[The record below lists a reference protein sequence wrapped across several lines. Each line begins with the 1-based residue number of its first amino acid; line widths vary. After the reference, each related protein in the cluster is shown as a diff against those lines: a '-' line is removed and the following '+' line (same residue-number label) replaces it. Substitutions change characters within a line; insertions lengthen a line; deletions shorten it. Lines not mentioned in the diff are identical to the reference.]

1 MCAHACVLCVC
12 AYMYICVHHVCVY
25 MHMYIYIFVYANVY
39 IYMPVSVY
47 NAAEINGWGRAEGM
61 ISNKKHMNQDWSWV
75 SILIQLQV
83 FCILFTKRR
92 LQGFQEWAIPDSER
106 C

>member
-1 MCAHACVLCVC
+1 
-12 AYMYICVHHVCVY
+12 MYICVHHVCVY